1 MIKELYTDKTEITE
15 ELLDSFINFLT
26 ASTGIIPRASHR
38 EGIKNYIDK
47 KLLVTRLS
55 AEEYLE
61 QLRTNHE
68 LFSEFVN
75 QSTVNETYFFREE
88 KQFALIDEVILPKWR
103 LNNSGKDIKMWSAAC
118 SYGEEAYS
126 LAVIALKCGL
136 NPVVF
141 ASDINSEVL
150 EHCKSGV
157 FLGTSLRSVDGVSYQ
172 KLITQY
178 KREDGRIA
186 FPDKIKNCISTRIMN
201 LSEIDSPQN
210 LYLLP
215 KEQNIIFI
223 RNVFI
228 YFSLE
233 LRKKI
238 LKIIAEQCLAEDG
251 YLFVSMNEIAQL
263 DSSIVPSSL
272 EKIVNGNIFYFHKKT
287 VKTGGIADGK
297 NLK

>member
-1 MIKELYTDKTEITE
+1 MKELKAEKIEITE
-15 ELLDSFINFLT
+15 EILDSFISLLT
-26 ASTGIIPRASHR
+26 ESTGIIPRASHR
-38 EGIKNYIDK
+38 EGIRNYIDK
-47 KLLVTRLS
+47 KLLSTRLS
-55 AEEYLE
+55 AGEYLKE
-61 QLRTNHE
+61 LSTNHE
-68 LFSEFVN
+68 LFTEFVN

-88 KQFALIDEVILPKWR
+88 KQFSLIDEVILPKWR
-103 LNNSGKDIKMWSAAC
+103 CNNSGKDIRIWSAAC

-157 FLGTSLRSVDGVSYQ
+157 FLGTSLRSVDGVMYQ
-172 KLITQY
+172 NLITQY
-178 KREDGRIA
+178 KREDGKIA
-186 FPDKIKNCISTRIMN
+186 FPDKIKKCISTNILN
-201 LSEIDSPQN
+201 LSEMDSPQN
-210 LYLLP
+210 LYQLP
-215 KEQNIIFI
+215 REQNIIFI

-228 YFSLE
+228 YFSLD

-238 LKIIAEQCLAEDG
+238 LKIIAEQCLADDG

-287 VKTGGIADGK
+287 AKTGGVANG
-297 NLK
+297 